1 MHFHAK
7 DDSDSDSNGDG
18 DSNGNAI
25 ANQIIS
31 YTDSD
36 WANDCTDRKSQGGHV
51 FLCNGGAISWQSRK
65 QDPVASSTTEAEYIA
80 CSEAS
85 REARWLRQLQRDVDG
100 ELDEKPDSNS
110 KTSDQRIHAPMR
122 IFTDSQGAFRHI
134 STGIMKAR
142 SKPIE
147 VCYHNSRDLHA
158 RGMVHYDY
166 VNTSENPTDLLT
178 KALARD
184 EHEKFTRAMGV

>member
-1 MHFHAK
+1 MH
-7 DDSDSDSNGDG
+7 DD
-18 DSNGNAI
+18 AI
-25 ANQIIS
+25 ADEIIG

-65 QDPVASSTTEAEYIA
+65 QDLVATSTTEAEYIA

-110 KTSDQRIHAPMR
+110 KTSDHAPMR
-122 IFTDSQGAFRHI
+122 IFTDSQGALRHI
-134 STGIMKAR
+134 TTGIMKAR
-142 SKPIE
+142 LKHIE

-158 RGMVHYDY
+158 RGVVHYDY
-166 VNTSENPTDLLT
+166 VNTSENPADLLT
-178 KALARD
+178 KAVARD
-184 EHEKFTRAMGV
+184 KHEKFTRAMGV